1 VITSRVRSSIREQG
15 KVGID
20 GKPITPARTPYGL
33 LGTPSPMPGQDESP
47 FMTWGQLEGT
57 PQRAMTPGQG
67 TPSGSQ
73 SEAAR
78 TAAQNAP
85 SFHLGEGTTLYISRL
100 YYKLIIQQ
108 MIEKCWVCV

>member
-1 VITSRVRSSIREQG
+1 MG
-15 KVGID
+15 KC
-20 GKPITPARTPYGL
+20 TPCNLTTATNLFRL

-73 SEAAR
+73 SESAR

-85 SFHLGEGTTLYISRL
+85 SFHLGEGTTYIH
-100 YYKLIIQQ
+100 
-108 MIEKCWVCV
+108 